1 MSILA
6 DRQYTLDF
14 CKQLELNGIILELQ
28 DHVITKINKIAGR
41 VGAPSYQKTPIFKR
55 HTIYKKFKKDDNNKE
70 WEKLRNFKTT
80 NLEKNINGI
89 ESKIDDIRS
98 NLNKLTDKTYND
110 VMDNIIYIINE
121 IIIESKEEH
130 LEKIGKSIFDIGCLN
145 KFWSKLYVKLYK
157 SLIEKFSIMEE
168 ICLNNFNNF
177 SDVFE
182 NINYE
187 DPNDDYIKFCECNKI
202 NEKRRALSSFF
213 IYCVEE
219 NIIDKENMENI
230 IIKLFDKIEENQN
243 DENKKKEIEEIVENL
258 SIILICGKKS
268 IKKMNN
274 YTVFVNNIQKIVD
287 NSSKKVTKKVIFK
300 CMDIIDELD
309 E

>member
-14 CKQLELNGIILELQ
+14 CKQLEMNGNILELQ
-28 DHVITKINKIAGR
+28 CHVITKINKIAGR
-41 VGAPSYQKTPIFKR
+41 VGAHSYQKTPIFKR
-55 HTIYKKFKKDDNNKE
+55 HAIYNKKFKQEDNKQ

-80 NLEKNINGI
+80 ILKKNINGI
-89 ESKIDDIRS
+89 ESKMDDIRS

-110 VMDNIIYIINE
+110 VLDNIIYIINE

-202 NEKRRALSSFF
+202 NEKRRSLSCFF
-213 IYCVEE
+213 IYCVE
-219 NIIDKENMENI
+219 
-230 IIKLFDKIEENQN
+230 
-243 DENKKKEIEEIVENL
+243 
-258 SIILICGKKS
+258 
-268 IKKMNN
+268 
-274 YTVFVNNIQKIVD
+274 
-287 NSSKKVTKKVIFK
+287 
-300 CMDIIDELD
+300 
-309 E
+309 